1 MITKLR
7 KVQDTWLA
15 KAILALT
22 ALSFMSLF
30 GVSGYLSSAAENP
43 AVIKVNNRKLSLAEF
58 NMQLDEQIKMARRL
72 FGEDIEISDE
82 MRNAMAAELVQK
94 NLTDMVI
101 KEVAADND
109 IYISDGLIRNIILS
123 QPQFRDEDGR
133 FNPARFNN
141 FLSSSNW
148 SEQKYVEALRADL
161 IKSFLISNPAG
172 NMKVSK
178 TVADL
183 SAKAES
189 QRKIFKYIEV
199 NPAEVKIDR
208 KITEDEIE
216 QYYND
221 FSAEFIE
228 PETRDITVLDLTFE
242 DIAGQTSV
250 SDAEIKEFYDNNIER
265 FVVPEKRD
273 VLQMLFADEETAKKA
288 AEKLAAGAD
297 FYATAKE
304 LADQSR
310 EDTDLGYVAKDMLIA
325 EIGEDVFAAQKG
337 AVVGPIE
344 SELGWHLMK
353 VNGIKAGSKTDDAVA
368 RKQIIEALSVEK
380 AYDNAYGIIKDIEDK
395 IGAGSSLEDI
405 AAAQKLKI
413 STVKGL
419 ADTTVSPYMET
430 AFLYNQGEISQAVET
445 DNGFA
450 FVRVDNIIDA
460 HPQDIKKA
468 APQIEKL
475 WAESE
480 KSAIAQE
487 IINDITADI
496 ENGDAIDEVAGR
508 YKLKLHTTD
517 ALTRSQSFA
526 GLQQSQM
533 ADLFNDEL
541 NTAKQFALN
550 GKTIVAVAAKDA
562 APRAMSEDDM
572 EIINR
577 RLGLDINQQAAARLV
592 DSYGKKY
599 NVRVKYRQ
607 LGLAD

>member
-123 QPQFRDEDGR
+123 QPQFRDEDGH

-288 AEKLAAGAD
+288 SEKLAAGAD

-419 ADTTVSPYMET
+419 TDTTVSPYMET

>member
-109 IYISDGLIRNIILS
+109 IYISDALIRNIILS

-242 DIAGQTSV
+242 DIARQTSV

-419 ADTTVSPYMET
+419 TDTTVSPYMET

>member
-1 MITKLR
+1 MITQLR
-7 KVQDTWLA
+7 KIQDTWLA
-15 KAILALT
+15 KAVLALT

-30 GVSGYLSSAAENP
+30 GVSGYLSRAAENP
-43 AVIKVNNRKLSLAEF
+43 AVIKVNGRKLSLAEF

-72 FGEDIEISDE
+72 FGDDLEISDE
-82 MRNAMAAELVQK
+82 MRNALAAELVQK

-101 KEVAADND
+101 KEVAAENN
-109 IYISDGLIRNIILS
+109 IYISDALIRNIILS
-123 QPQFRDEDGR
+123 QPQFRDDNGR
-133 FNPARFNN
+133 FSPARFNN

-161 IKSFLISNPAG
+161 IKNFLISNPAG

-178 TVADL
+178 TLADL

-189 QRKIFKYIEV
+189 QRKIFKYIEI

-208 KITEDEIE
+208 KITEDETE

-221 FSAEFIE
+221 FSADFIE
-228 PETRDITVLDLTFE
+228 PETRDITVLELTFE
-242 DIAGQTSV
+242 DIAGQTAV

-273 VLQMLFADEETAKKA
+273 VLQMLFADEETAQKA
-288 AEKLAAGAD
+288 
-297 FYATAKE
+297 AKE
-304 LADQSR
+304 LADGADFYETAKKLADQSR
-310 EDTDLGYVAKDMLIA
+310 NETDLGYVAKDMLIA
-325 EIGEDVFAAQKG
+325 EISDTVFDAKKG

-353 VNGIKAGSKTDDAVA
+353 VNGIQAGSKTDDAVA
-368 RKQIIEALSVEK
+368 RKQIVEALSVEK
-380 AYDNAYGIIKDIEDK
+380 AYDSAYGIVREIEDK

-405 AAAQKLKI
+405 AKADNLKI

-419 ADTTVSPYMET
+419 TDTTVSPYMET
-430 AFLYNQGEISQAVET
+430 AFLYNQGEVSQAIET

-450 FVRVDNIIDA
+450 FVRVDNIVDA

-487 IINDITADI
+487 IINDVMADI
-496 ENGDAIDEVAGR
+496 ENGDKIDEVAGR

-526 GLQQSQM
+526 GLQQNQM
-533 ADLFNDEL
+533 IELFNDEL

-550 GKTIVAVAAKDA
+550 GKTIIAVAAKEA
-562 APRAMSEDDM
+562 APREMSDEDMD
-572 EIINR
+572 IINR
-577 RLGLDINQQAAARLV
+577 RLSLDVNQQAAARLV
-592 DSYGKKY
+592 DSYGKSY
-599 NVRVKYRQ
+599 DVRVKYRQ

>member
-58 NMQLDEQIKMARRL
+58 NAQLDEQIKMARRL

-109 IYISDGLIRNIILS
+109 IYISDTLIRGIIMS

-133 FNPARFNN
+133 FNPALFNN

-161 IKSFLISNPAG
+161 VKSFLISNPAG
-172 NMKVSK
+172 SMKVSK
-178 TVADL
+178 TLADL

-189 QRKIFKYIEV
+189 QRKIFKYIEI

-208 KITEDEIE
+208 KITEDEVE

-221 FSAEFIE
+221 FGAEFVE
-228 PETRDITVLDLTFE
+228 PETRDVTVLKLTFD
-242 DIAGQTSV
+242 DIAGQTPV
-250 SDAEIKEFYDNNIER
+250 SDEEIKEFYDNNVER
-265 FVVPEKRD
+265 FVVPEKRN
-273 VLQMLFADEETAKKA
+273 VLQMLFADEESAQKA
-288 AEKLAAGAD
+288 AEKLAGGAD
-297 FYATAKE
+297 FYAVAKE

-310 EDTDLGYVAKDMLIA
+310 EDTDLGNVAKDMLIA
-325 EIGEDVFAAQKG
+325 DIADSVFEARKG
-337 AVVGPIE
+337 AVVGPLE
-344 SELGWHLMK
+344 SEFGWHIMK
-353 VNGIKAGSKTDDAVA
+353 VTDITAGSKTDDAVA
-368 RKQIIEALSVEK
+368 RKQIVETLRVEK
-380 AYDNAYGIIKDIEDK
+380 AYESAYDIVKEIEDK
-395 IGAGSSLEDI
+395 IGSGASLEDI
-405 AAAQKLKI
+405 ASAGGYKTLA
-413 STVKGL
+413 VKGL
-419 ADTTVSPYMET
+419 TDTTASPYMEP
-430 AFLYNQGEISQAVET
+430 AFLYNKGEVSQAVET

-450 FVRVDNIIDA
+450 FVRVDNIVDS

-468 APQIEKL
+468 QPQIEKL

-487 IINDITADI
+487 IINDIMTDV
-496 ENGDAIDEVAGR
+496 ENGDKIDEVASR
-508 YKLKLHTTD
+508 YNLKLRTTD

-526 GLQQSQM
+526 GLPQNQM
-533 ADLFNDEL
+533 IELFNDEL
-541 NTAKQFALN
+541 GTAKQFALN
-550 GKTIVAVAAKDA
+550 GKTIIAVADRNAE
-562 APRAMSEDDM
+562 PRTMSDEDMD
-572 EIINR
+572 IINR
-577 RLGLDINQQAAARLV
+577 RLALDINQQAAARLV
-592 DSYGKKY
+592 DSYGKKCS
-599 NVRVKYRQ
+599 VRVKYRQ